1 MDKDISAEELKK
13 KIQEDKDKEFREYGM
28 EQIHNMHILEE
39 LGIPKEQSIEFLK
52 LLTIREIADSLCFKD
67 GSVAEQLSWICAQ
80 IMTIANCVGE
90 AREGSFLRIMG
101 DVTTYDY

>member
-1 MDKDISAEELKK
+1 MNGNLTAEELQK
-13 KIQEDKDKEFREYGM
+13 KIQEDKDKEFREYAM

-52 LLTIREIADSLCFKD
+52 LLTIREIADSLCCDD
-67 GSVAEQLSWICAQ
+67 GIIVDNLNWINTW
-80 IMTIANCVGE
+80 IRPISDCVTE
-90 AREGSFLRIMG
+90 TRDGSFLRIIG